1 MIGNRMVSQ
10 ISCPHCGQPVVQNA
24 RTCGN
29 CGVDLAIA
37 AVLAERELLPV
48 RLAGSLPVTPEILV
62 PRLGE
67 YLVEKGKLSPADL
80 ERALEFQRLRGET
93 GRPLLLGQALCELKL
108 IEPEELDKAITEQ
121 ILNLQNALK
130 RSNMDLEA
138 RVHERTVALER
149 AVERLSELSKLKA
162 NFIANVSHELRTPLT
177 HIKGYLD
184 LLDGKALGP
193 LSEGQAEAVRV
204 MQAAEERL
212 ESLIEDLI
220 QFSLVARDQ
229 YTVSFSTVD
238 ISEIIQENVSR
249 VQGKVELA
257 GLSFEMK
264 TDGSL
269 PSVHCDAEKI
279 SWVIGQL
286 LDNACKFTPKG
297 GNVKLE
303 AYQSNNFVKIS
314 VTDTGIGIPTHRLDE
329 IYEPF
334 HQLDGSITR
343 RYNGTGL
350 GLALSKRILAAH
362 GTHIEV
368 QSREGQG
375 SRFEFSLPLAESIMQ
390 EV

>member
-10 ISCPHCGQPVVQNA
+10 ICCPHCGQPVVENA

-37 AVLAERELLPV
+37 AVLAEREIFPV
-48 RLAGSLPVTPEILV
+48 RFTGALPVTPEILV

-67 YLVEKGKLSPADL
+67 YLVEKGKLAPADL
-80 ERALEFQRLRGET
+80 ERALEFQRQRGDA

-108 IEPEELDKAITEQ
+108 IEPKELDKAITEQ

-130 RSNMDLEA
+130 RSNMELEA

-149 AVERLSELSKLKA
+149 AVEKLSELSQLKA
-162 NFIANVSHELRTPLT
+162 NFVANVSHELRTPLT
-177 HIKGYLD
+177 HIKGYID
-184 LLDGKALGP
+184 LLAEGTLGP
-193 LSEGQAEAVRV
+193 LSEEQADAVRV
-204 MQAAEERL
+204 MLAAEDRL

-229 YTVSFSTVD
+229 FTVSFSSVD
-238 ISEIIQENVSR
+238 ISALIRENVSR
-249 VQGKVELA
+249 AQGKVKMA

-264 TDGSL
+264 LTGGL
-269 PSVHCDAEKI
+269 PSVRCDAEKI
-279 SWVIGQL
+279 TWVIGQL
-286 LDNACKFTPKG
+286 LDNACKFTPRG
-297 GNVKLE
+297 GKIKLE

-314 VTDTGIGIPTHRLDE
+314 VTDTGIGIPDQRLDE

-362 GTHIEV
+362 GTHIV
-368 QSREGQG
+368 VLSKEGQG
-375 SRFEFSLPLAESIMQ
+375 SRFEFSLPLAESILQ

>member
-1 MIGNRMVSQ
+1 MVSQ
-10 ISCPHCGQPVVQNA
+10 ICCPHCGQPVVENA

-37 AVLAERELLPV
+37 AVLAEREILPV
-48 RLAGSLPVTPEILV
+48 RSTGALPVTPEILV

-67 YLVEKGKLSPADL
+67 YLVEKGKLTPADL
-80 ERALEFQRLRGET
+80 ERALEFQRQRGEA

-108 IEPEELDKAITEQ
+108 IEPKELDKAITEQ

-149 AVERLSELSKLKA
+149 AVEKLGELSQLKA
-162 NFIANVSHELRTPLT
+162 NFVANVSHELRTPLT

-184 LLDGKALGP
+184 LLSEGTLGP
-193 LSEGQAEAVRV
+193 LSGEQADAVRV
-204 MQAAEERL
+204 MLAAEERL

-229 YTVSFSTVD
+229 FIVSFSSAD
-238 ISEIIQENVSR
+238 ISAIIQENVSR
-249 VQGKVELA
+249 VQGKVKMA
-257 GLSFEMK
+257 GLSLEMK
-264 TDGSL
+264 LTRDL
-269 PSVHCDAEKI
+269 PSVRCDPEKI
-279 SWVIGQL
+279 TWVIGQL
-286 LDNACKFTPKG
+286 LDNACKFTPRG
-297 GNVKLE
+297 GKIKLE

-314 VTDTGIGIPTHRLDE
+314 VTDTGIGIPAQRLDE

-362 GTHIEV
+362 GAHIV
-368 QSREGQG
+368 VLSKEGQG
-375 SRFEFSLPLAESIMQ
+375 SRFEFSLPLAESILQ

>member
-10 ISCPHCGQPVVQNA
+10 ICCPHCGQPVVENA

-37 AVLAERELLPV
+37 AVLAEREILPV
-48 RLAGSLPVTPEILV
+48 RFAGTLPVTPEILV

-67 YLVEKGKLSPADL
+67 YLVEKGKLAPVDL
-80 ERALEFQRLRGET
+80 DRALEFQKKRGEA
-93 GRPLLLGQALCELKL
+93 GRPLLLGQALCELGL
-108 IEPEELDKAITEQ
+108 IKPEELDKAITEQ
-121 ILNLQNALK
+121 ILNLQIALK
-130 RSNMDLEA
+130 RSNQDLEA
-138 RVHERTVALER
+138 RVHERTLALER
-149 AVERLSELSKLKA
+149 AVEKLGELSQLKA
-162 NFIANVSHELRTPLT
+162 NFISNVSHELRTPLT

-184 LLDGKALGP
+184 LLAGDALGP
-193 LSEGQAEAVRV
+193 LSEAQADAVRV

-229 YTVSFSTVD
+229 FTVSFSSVD
-238 ISEIIQENVSR
+238 ISAIIRENVSR
-249 VQGKVELA
+249 VQSKVELA
-257 GLSFEMK
+257 GLYFEMK
-264 TDGSL
+264 LAGDL
-269 PSVHCDAEKI
+269 PPVSCDAEKI
-279 SWVIGQL
+279 SWVIWQL
-286 LDNACKFTPKG
+286 LDNACKFTPQG
-297 GNVKLE
+297 GKVKLE

-314 VTDTGIGIPTHRLDE
+314 VTDTGIGIPNQRLDE

-343 RYNGTGL
+343 RFNGTGL

-362 GTHIEV
+362 GTHIV
-368 QSREGQG
+368 VLSKEGQG
-375 SRFEFSLPLAESIMQ
+375 SRFEFSLPLAGSILQ

>member
-1 MIGNRMVSQ
+1 MISQ
-10 ISCPHCGQPVVQNA
+10 ICCPHCGQPVVENA

-37 AVLAERELLPV
+37 AVLAEREILPV
-48 RLAGSLPVTPEILV
+48 RSTGALPVTPEILV

-67 YLVEKGKLSPADL
+67 YLVEKGKLAPADL
-80 ERALEFQRLRGET
+80 ERALKFQKQRGEA

-108 IEPEELDKAITEQ
+108 IKPAELDKAITEQ
-121 ILNLQNALK
+121 ILSLQIALK
-130 RSNMDLEA
+130 RSNLELEA
-138 RVHERTVALER
+138 RVHERTIALER
-149 AVERLSELSKLKA
+149 AVEKLGELSQLKA

-177 HIKGYLD
+177 HLKGYLD
-184 LLDGKALGP
+184 LLAGSTLGP
-193 LSEGQAEAVRV
+193 LSEAQADALRV

-229 YTVSFSTVD
+229 FTVSFSRVD
-238 ISEIIQENVSR
+238 ISSIIKENVSR
-249 VQGKVELA
+249 VQGKVKTA

-264 TDGSL
+264 LAGGL
-269 PSVHCDAEKI
+269 PPVRCDADKI

-286 LDNACKFTPKG
+286 LDNACKFTPEG
-297 GNVKLE
+297 GNIKLE

-314 VTDTGIGIPTHRLDE
+314 VTDTGIGIPLQRLDE

-350 GLALSKRILAAH
+350 GLALSKRILAVH
-362 GTHIEV
+362 GMHIEV
-368 QSREGQG
+368 QSKEGQG
-375 SRFEFSLPLAESIMQ
+375 SRFEFSLPLADSIAQ
-390 EV
+390 EI

>member
-10 ISCPHCGQPVVQNA
+10 ICCPHCGQPVVENA

-37 AVLAERELLPV
+37 AVLAEREILPF
-48 RLAGSLPVTPEILV
+48 RFAGTLPVTPEILV

-67 YLVEKGKLSPADL
+67 YLVEKGKLAQADL
-80 ERALEFQRLRGET
+80 DRALEFQKQRGEA
-93 GRPLLLGQALCELKL
+93 GRSLLLGQALCELKL
-108 IEPEELDKAITEQ
+108 ITSEELDKAITEQ
-121 ILNLQNALK
+121 ILNLQIALK
-130 RSNMDLEA
+130 RSNLELEA
-138 RVHERTVALER
+138 RVHERTIALER
-149 AVERLSELSKLKA
+149 AVEKLGELSQLKA
-162 NFIANVSHELRTPLT
+162 NFISNVSHELRTPLT

-184 LLDGKALGP
+184 LLAGSNLGP
-193 LSEGQAEAVRV
+193 LSEAQADAVRI

-229 YTVSFSTVD
+229 FTVSLSPVD
-238 ISEIIQENVSR
+238 IPAIIRENVSR
-249 VQGKVELA
+249 VQVKLEGA
-257 GLSFEMK
+257 GLSFELNLSGDLPPVRC
-264 TDGSL
+264 DG
-269 PSVHCDAEKI
+269 EKI

-286 LDNACKFTPKG
+286 LDNACKFTPRG
-297 GNVKLE
+297 GKVKLE

-314 VTDTGIGIPTHRLDE
+314 VTDTGIGIPTQRLEE

-350 GLALSKRILAAH
+350 GLSLSKRILAAH
-362 GTHIEV
+362 GTHIV
-368 QSREGQG
+368 VLSKEGQG
-375 SRFEFSLPLAESIMQ
+375 SRFEFSLPLAESILR

>member
-1 MIGNRMVSQ
+1 MIGNRMISQ
-10 ISCPHCGQPVVQNA
+10 VCCPHCGHPVVENV

-29 CGVDLAIA
+29 CGVDLAFA
-37 AVLAERELLPV
+37 AVLAEREILPV
-48 RLAGSLPVTPEILV
+48 RSTGALPVTPEILV

-67 YLVEKGKLSPADL
+67 YLLEKGKLTPADL
-80 ERALEFQRLRGET
+80 ERALEFQKQRGEA
-93 GRPLLLGQALCELKL
+93 GRPLLLGQALRELKL

-121 ILNLQNALK
+121 ILNLQIALK
-130 RSNMDLEA
+130 RSNLELEA

-149 AVERLSELSKLKA
+149 AVEKLGELSQLKA

-184 LLDGKALGP
+184 LFAGNALGP
-193 LSEGQAEAVRV
+193 LSEGQTDALHV
-204 MQAAEERL
+204 MQTAEERL
-212 ESLIEDLI
+212 ETLIEDLI

-229 YTVSFSTVD
+229 FTISFSRVD
-238 ISEIIQENVSR
+238 IPVMIKEIVNR
-249 VQGKVELA
+249 VQSKVKMA
-257 GLSFEMK
+257 GLTLELNLN
-264 TDGSL
+264 GGL
-269 PSVHCDAEKI
+269 PPVHCDADKI

-286 LDNACKFTPKG
+286 LDNACKFTPEG
-297 GNVKLE
+297 GNIKLE
-303 AYQSNNFVKIS
+303 AHQSNNFVKIS
-314 VTDTGIGIPTHRLDE
+314 VTDTGIGIPFQRLDE

-362 GTHIEV
+362 GTHFEV
-368 QSREGQG
+368 LSKEGQG

-390 EV
+390 EI